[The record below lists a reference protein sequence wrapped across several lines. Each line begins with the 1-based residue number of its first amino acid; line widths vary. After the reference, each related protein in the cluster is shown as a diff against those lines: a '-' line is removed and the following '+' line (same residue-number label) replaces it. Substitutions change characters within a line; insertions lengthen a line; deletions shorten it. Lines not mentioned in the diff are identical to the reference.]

1 MEVNKTKVPP
11 PVDSPNNG
19 IPKRGRGR
27 PRTHPLEIE
36 KSADSLAPENLP
48 AYGVEITS
56 TTHETETKRRGRKSK
71 TPNPGSG
78 FEVRISPDK
87 AVYPLSIAADILKL
101 HPRTLRIYEEQE
113 LVVPFR
119 TKTQRRRYSQND
131 IFKLQFVQFLT
142 QKRGVNLSG
151 VKIILIM
158 LEELRKTI
166 SDPIK
171 YFFPDFIEME

>member
-1 MEVNKTKVPP
+1 MEVNKTNVPQ
-11 PVDSPNNG
+11 PVDS

-27 PRTHPLEIE
+27 PRTQPLEI
-36 KSADSLAPENLP
+36 KSSVNTNAPENLP
-48 AYGVEITS
+48 ANGVENIS
-56 TTHETETKRRGRKSK
+56 TTHETEIKRRGRKSK
-71 TPNPGSG
+71 NPNPGSG
-78 FEVRISPDK
+78 FEVRINPDK

-158 LEELRKTI
+158 LDELQKTI

-171 YFFPDFIEME
+171 YVFPDFIEMEQ